1 MGEEF
6 FDEEEVW
13 LRREGCVKGEYGP
26 GAFETVARKVEFG
39 HGMYWVY
46 LLAPVP

>member
-6 FDEEEVW
+6 FDDEEVW